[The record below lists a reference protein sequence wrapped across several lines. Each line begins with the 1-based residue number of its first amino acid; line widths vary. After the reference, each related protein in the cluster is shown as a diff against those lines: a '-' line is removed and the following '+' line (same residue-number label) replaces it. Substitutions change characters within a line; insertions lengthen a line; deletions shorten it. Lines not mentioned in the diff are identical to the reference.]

1 MSKKVAILYGG
12 LSTEREVSLR
22 TGKAIYDALQE
33 KPYETVLI
41 DVNRDLAEQLKEV
54 KPDVAV
60 IALHGQYGEDGSVQ
74 GMLEILGIPYTGPGV
89 MASAVAMN
97 KIYTKKI
104 LVYEGIPTPEFA
116 VVNGRDAKPEEL
128 AKQIL
133 SKVQPPMVIKAANQG
148 SSIGIYFVFEE
159 DDVIKGVNECLK
171 YENEIL
177 AERFIKGRELTVSVI
192 GNSEPAALPIL
203 EIVSD
208 SGVYDYHAKYTA
220 GASSHFVAQLSEQ
233 TAEEISDLAVRTYKA
248 IGCKGLSRIDFFL
261 SEDNKPYVIE
271 VNTSPGMT
279 ATSLFPDAAK
289 AAGISFPDLIEKLIT
304 LALDDGEK

>member
-22 TGKAIYDALQE
+22 TGKAIFDALAE
-33 KPYETVLI
+33 KPYKTVLI
-41 DVNRDLAEQLKEV
+41 DVDRDLAEHLKEV

-74 GMLEILGIPYTGPGV
+74 GLLEILGIPYTGPGV

-104 LVYEGIPTPEFA
+104 LVYEGIPTPEFT
-116 VVNGRDAKPEEL
+116 VVNGRDATPEVL
-128 AKQIL
+128 AQRIL

-148 SSIGIYFVFEE
+148 SSIGIYFAFEE
-159 DDVIKGVNECLK
+159 NDVLKGVNECLK

-177 AERFIKGRELTVSVI
+177 AERFIRGRELTVSVI
-192 GNSEPAALPIL
+192 GNSEPIALPIL
-203 EIVSD
+203 EIVAD

-220 GASSHFVAQLSEQ
+220 GASRHFVAQLSEELAGQ
-233 TAEEISDLAVRTYKA
+233 ISELAVRSYKA
-248 IGCKGLSRIDFFL
+248 VGCKGLSRVDFFL

-271 VNTSPGMT
+271 INTSPGMT

-289 AAGISFPDLIEKLIT
+289 AAGIGFPDLIEKLIT
-304 LALDDGEK
+304 LALEDH